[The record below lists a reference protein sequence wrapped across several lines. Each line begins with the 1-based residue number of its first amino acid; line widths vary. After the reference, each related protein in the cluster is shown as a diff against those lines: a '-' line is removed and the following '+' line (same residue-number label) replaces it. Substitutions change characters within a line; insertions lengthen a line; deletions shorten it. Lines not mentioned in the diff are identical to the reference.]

1 MTKLENFISEQI
13 SQIVPSFE
21 KLEIRANIGDS
32 SYSVE
37 FFVTIDGIR
46 TQCFDMV
53 DKGLIKEKDL
63 DIVSK
68 SIANYIRHS
77 SDYST
82 GKINKVS
89 ATINR

>member
-1 MTKLENFISEQI
+1 MTELEKFISEQI

-21 KLEIRANIGDS
+21 KLEVRANIGDS
-32 SYSVE
+32 SYSIE
-37 FFVTIDGIR
+37 FFVTVDGIR

-53 DKGLIKEKDL
+53 DKGLIKEKNL

-77 SDYST
+77 SDYGT
-82 GKINKVS
+82 GNINKISV
-89 ATINR
+89 TINR